1 VRGEVGES
9 GDGVHG
15 KKDDIRP
22 VEGEKEGGN

>member
-9 GDGVHG
+9 GDGAHG